1 MKGGYT
7 MTYKEAID
15 KAHSVRT
22 YAEAESLCKTIEE
35 EYDTISDRQYY
46 NVRMVALNAAFKTE

>member
-1 MKGGYT
+1 

-15 KAHSVRT
+15 AARTVRT
-22 YAEAESLCKTIEE
+22 YAEAETLCRSIEE

-46 NVRMVALNAAFKTE
+46 NVRAVALKSVYTNGVNMQ